1 MIWIA
6 DTENKGIY
14 FNREWLTYTGRTI
27 EQELG
32 DGWGEGVHP
41 DDVEESLRTCA
52 EAVAARK
59 NIEMEFRLRG
69 ADGQY
74 RWFLDHGV
82 PIYSSGGEFLGYIGT
97 SVDVTQRR
105 ENQEMLLRS
114 ERLAAIGEAMA
125 GLSHE
130 SRNALQR
137 SQSSLERLSL
147 RFDDQPEALT
157 LIPEA
162 PELLDAC
169 RESPRVVV
177 RWKEA
182 ATENG
187 GHLYATISD
196 NGHGV
201 PASERARIFDAF
213 RTTKAR
219 GTGLGLAITRRL
231 IEAHDGRISAGDSPD
246 GGAEFSICL
255 PRQLRVALPG

>member
-1 MIWIA
+1 
-6 DTENKGIY
+6 
-14 FNREWLTYTGRTI
+14 
-27 EQELG
+27 
-32 DGWGEGVHP
+32 
-41 DDVEESLRTCA
+41 
-52 EAVAARK
+52 
-59 NIEMEFRLRG
+59 MEFRLRG

-82 PIYSSGGEFLGYIGT
+82 PIYSFGGEFLGYIGT

-105 ENQEMLLRS
+105 EDQEMLLRS

-137 SQSSLERLSL
+137 SQSS
-147 RFDDQPEALT
+147 
-157 LIPEA
+157 
-162 PELLDAC
+162 
-169 RESPRVVV
+169 RE
-177 RWKEA
+177 
-182 ATENG
+182 
-187 GHLYATISD
+187 
-196 NGHGV
+196 
-201 PASERARIFDAF
+201 RIFDAF

-255 PRQLRVALPG
+255 PRQLRAALPG